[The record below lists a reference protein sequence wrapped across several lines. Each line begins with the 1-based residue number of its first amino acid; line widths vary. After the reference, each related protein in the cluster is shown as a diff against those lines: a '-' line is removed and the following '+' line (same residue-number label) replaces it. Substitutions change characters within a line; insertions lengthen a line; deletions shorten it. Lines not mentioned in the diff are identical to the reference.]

1 MPNINN
7 NNEIEPIHGDFIKL
21 YRKFLEW
28 GWYQDANTKSV
39 FLHLLLKASWKERE
53 FKGVKLDRGQYVTS
67 IRTLSESLG
76 MSVQSVRTS
85 LKKLEET
92 REVTKHLERG
102 MSIFTILSYNQYQS
116 NNKGSTNDQQTTNKG
131 LTNDQHNI
139 EEEGK
144 KERKK
149 EKSIPTFFEFYK
161 YALSKNPKVDKDKLK
176 MKYDSWIESGW
187 CVQRN
192 GKLEPIKIWKSTLT
206 NTMIYGHLNSDEK
219 QGQRI

>member
-1 MPNINN
+1 MANINN

-21 YRKFLEW
+21 YRKFLDW
-28 GWYQDANTKSV
+28 GWYKDHNTKIL
-39 FLHLLLKASWKERE
+39 FIHLLIVARWKSGQ
-53 FKGVKLDRGQYVTS
+53 FMGIDLARGQYACNIPKLIDQTGLTRQQIRTS
-67 IRTLSESLG
+67 IE
-76 MSVQSVRTS
+76 
-85 LKKLEET
+85 KLIKTNELT
-92 REVTKHLERG
+92 THREAGYTV
-102 MSIFTILSYNQYQS
+102 FTIVSYDSYQS
-116 NNKGSTNDQQTTNKG
+116 SNQRATNEQPMSNQRATNE
-131 LTNDQHNI
+131 QPII

-149 EKSIPTFFEFYK
+149 EKSIPAFFEFYK

-192 GKLEPIKIWKSTLT
+192 GKLEPIKVWKSTLT
-206 NTMIYGHLNSDEK
+206 NTMIYGHLNSDET